1 MIPSEI
7 INKVRLV
14 EIKTRK
20 LVNNL
25 FGGEYHSAFKG
36 SGMEFAEV
44 REYVPGDDI
53 RSIDW
58 NVTARTGKPYV
69 KKYDEERELSV
80 IIIVDVSASSFFGTG
95 NSLKTD
101 VMVELSSIISFSA
114 IKNNDKVGL
123 LLFSDKIE
131 KYIPPSKGKKHV
143 LRVIRE
149 LIYHQSSYNR
159 TNINIPLEH
168 IQKVIKRKSILFL
181 LSDFWSPDFSKSI
194 KLINKKHDL
203 INMQILDSTEKKI
216 MNLGL
221 IKFHDIETQKSI
233 WLNTGKNKNR
243 IQINKNIIK
252 INKNIKKIFTKN
264 KIDFISIDSNK
275 DYIKP
280 LEIFFHNRSLVKK

>member
-7 INKVRLV
+7 LNKVRLV

-44 REYVPGDDI
+44 REYIPGDDI

-58 NVTARTGKPYV
+58 NVTARTGKPYI

-80 IIIVDVSASSFFGTG
+80 IIMVDVSASSFFGTG

-101 VMVELSSIISFSA
+101 VMIELSSIISFSA

-149 LIYHQSSYNR
+149 LIYHKSSYNS

-194 KLINKKHDL
+194 KSINKKHDL
-203 INMQILDSTEKKI
+203 INMQILDSTEEKI
-216 MNLGL
+216 IDLGL

-233 WLNTGKNKNR
+233 WLNTGNNKNR

-264 KIDFISIDSNK
+264 KIDFISINSNK

-280 LEIFFHNRSLVKK
+280 LEIFFHKRSLFKK